1 MVLTIQRL
9 PSPADVV
16 TKQLNTLQAVGQTN
30 YVKGVQKPNKDP
42 IAAGVAAEAKWANQ
56 MQQAILNQTRA
67 KHLQLVSPQEW
78 ETNAETIGAPNL
90 VPGVMKRQSKVTS
103 FWNAW
108 LPILQ
113 NILQTIDQM
122 PTGTASERNAKA
134 NAMADAL
141 RAARGTW

>member
-9 PSPADVV
+9 PAPADVV
-16 TKQLNTLQAVGQTN
+16 KKQLTTLQAVGQTN
-30 YVKGVQKPNKDP
+30 YVFGVQHPNKDP
-42 IAAGVAAEAKWANQ
+42 IQAGVQAEQKWANQ
-56 MQQAILNQTRA
+56 MQQAIINGTRA
-67 KHLQLVSPQEW
+67 KHLALVSPQEW
-78 ETNAETIGAPNL
+78 ETNSETIGAPNL
-90 VPGVMKRQSKVTS
+90 VPGVMKRQAKVTT

-108 LPILQ
+108 MPILQ
-113 NILQTIDQM
+113 NILGTIDQM